1 MDMAGHILVLN
12 TGSSSIKYELL
23 DPHTRTRSAK
33 GLIERIG
40 EERGRLTHW
49 HGDRQ
54 PYIRDRP
61 FPGHGD
67 GLDAMM
73 EAFAATGPE
82 PAPVAVGHR
91 VVHGGTKFPEA
102 VLIDDEVVAAIEELA
117 PLAPLHNPVNLIGI
131 RLARKLFPEVP
142 QVAVFDTAFH
152 RTLPP
157 EAYTYAVPREWG
169 VRRYGFHGTSC
180 AYVSRRAAAV
190 LGRDLADL
198 NLIVLHLGNGASATA
213 ISGGRS
219 VDTSMG
225 LTPLEGLVMGTRSGD
240 VDPALAGYLARA
252 GALDA
257 QQVEHALTHQSGLRA
272 LTGSS
277 DMREVRSRDDAEAR
291 LALEIYT
298 RRIRKYVG
306 AYYALLSRVDAI
318 VFTGGVGEHDAAT
331 RAASLAGLDRLGI
344 AVDSVLN
351 ETESAD
357 ERAVSPPGAEVPVL
371 VIPTDEEWEIARQ
384 TFSVLR
390 HLNCDLPSPA
400 APPHEEWARCA
411 LERP

>member
-1 MDMAGHILVLN
+1 MADRVLVLN
-12 TGSSSIKYELL
+12 TGSSSIKYELV
-23 DPHTRTRSAK
+23 DPHTRARSAK

-40 EERGRLTHW
+40 QEQGRLTH
-49 HGDRQ
+49 HSGNGS
-54 PYIRDRP
+54 PYVRDRP
-61 FPGHGD
+61 FPSHEE

-73 EAFAATGPE
+73 GAFAAVGPRLE
-82 PAPVAVGHR
+82 PVAVGHR
-91 VVHGGTKFPEA
+91 VVHGGTRFTEA
-102 VLIDDEVVAAIEELA
+102 VLVDDEVIAAIEELA
-117 PLAPLHNPVNLIGI
+117 PLAALHNPVNLTGI
-131 RLARKLFPEVP
+131 RLARKVFPEVP

-157 EAYTYAVPREWG
+157 EAYTYAVPSDWREQFG

-190 LGRDLADL
+190 LGRDLAEL

-257 QQVEHALTHQSGLRA
+257 QQVEYALTHQGGLLA

-277 DMREVRSRDDAEAR
+277 DMRAVRARDDEEAK
-291 LALEIYT
+291 LALEIYA

-306 AYYALLSRVDAI
+306 AYYALLGRVDAI

-331 RAASLAGLDRLGI
+331 RAASLTGLDRLGI
-344 AVDSVLN
+344 ALDPALN
-351 ETESAD
+351 ETDSAG
-357 ERAVSPPGAEVPVL
+357 ERAVSPAGAGVPVL
-371 VIPTDEEWEIARQ
+371 VIPTDEEQEIARQ
-384 TFSVLR
+384 TLARLASPP
-390 HLNCDLPSPA
+390 LPSSIG
-400 APPHEEWARCA
+400 RS
-411 LERP
+411 